1 MIMTAE
7 APTTEVRNAEFKQR
21 FIAMLTDLQDTAAED
36 GEAIALIGHL
46 ASDLS
51 SNLQQ
56 ENWSS
61 AKKVVT
67 PQVYNDLLT
76 VFQQRG
82 NEYHQAG
89 KAKHAYA
96 IQALAMSLVSGTMRA
111 DQQMAQGEKILDS
124 LIDHSVGVYRSLNP
138 VKPN

>member
-21 FIAMLTDLQDTAAED
+21 FVAVLTDLQDTAAED
-36 GEAIALIGHL
+36 GEAMALIGHL

-51 SNLQQ
+51 SNLAQQ
-56 ENWSS
+56 NWSS
-61 AKKVVT
+61 AKSVIT
-67 PQVYNDLLT
+67 PQIYNDLLK
-76 VFQQRG
+76 VFEQRG
-82 NEYHQAG
+82 NEYHEAG

-96 IQALAMSLVSGTMRA
+96 IQALAMSLISGTMRS
-111 DQQMAQGEKILDS
+111 DQQMAEGEKILDS
-124 LIDHSVGVYRSLNP
+124 LIDHSVSVYRSLNP

>member
-1 MIMTAE
+1 MTAE

-36 GEAIALIGHL
+36 GEAMALIGHL

-61 AKKVVT
+61 TKKVIT
-67 PQVYNDLLT
+67 PQVYNDLLK
-76 VFQQRG
+76 VFEQRG

-89 KAKHAYA
+89 KIKHAYA

-111 DQQMAQGEKILDS
+111 DQQLAQGEKILDS

>member
-1 MIMTAE
+1 MTAE

>member
-21 FIAMLTDLQDTAAED
+21 FVAVLTDLQDTASED
-36 GEAIALIGHL
+36 GEAMALIGHL
-46 ASDLS
+46 ASDLCGT
-51 SNLQQ
+51 LQQ
-56 ENWSS
+56 KTWSA
-61 AKKVVT
+61 AKTVIT
-67 PQVYNDLLT
+67 PQVYNDLLK
-76 VFQQRG
+76 VFEQRG
-82 NEYHQAG
+82 NEYHQSG

-96 IQALAMSLVSGTMRA
+96 IQALAMSLVAGTMRA
-111 DQQMAQGEKILDS
+111 DQQLAQGEKILDS